1 MDQIRIVGIVYK
13 RNVLMQLKK
22 GLKDIMLSNVL
33 QKISTVFAEWIFNF
47 TEEWDLPAEWN

>member
-22 GLKDIMLSNVL
+22 GLKDIMPSKVL
-33 QKISTVFAEWIFNF
+33 QKISTGTVFAK
-47 TEEWDLPAEWN
+47 